1 MINTAFVPDITA
13 YPGKFFVFEG
23 IDGSGKTTCIT
34 GIEQYLKNK
43 GHDVVTTLEPNKE
56 FGLRDL
62 IKDKLIARGS
72 KSSVRTDLLAFSLD
86 RSLHLDKGVMPWLE
100 QGKIVLSDRYYM
112 STIAYQGY
120 LQHRYSADRDF
131 SDAVMTMQKMF
142 FPDPNYIFFLDVDPK
157 IGLER
162 TSKRALLDK
171 FEKLDLQEKLAYAY
185 RDMAGK
191 YGSKS
196 FREIKLIDANKSPE
210 EVQRE
215 VIKILQDKFSL

>member
-43 GHDVVTTLEPNKE
+43 DYDVVTTLEPNKE

-62 IKDKLIARGS
+62 IKDKLIAQGS

-86 RSLHLDKGVMPWLE
+86 RSLHLDKGILPWLE
-100 QGKIVLSDRYYM
+100 QGKIVLCDRFYM

-120 LQHRYSADRDF
+120 LQNKYQLDRDF
-131 SDAVMTMQKMF
+131 SNAVMTMQKML
-142 FPDPNYIFFLDVDPK
+142 FPEPNYIFVLDVDPK

-162 TSKRALLDK
+162 TSKRDRLDK
-171 FEKLDLQEKLAYAY
+171 FEIIGLQEKLAYAY
-185 RDMAGK
+185 RDMVGK
-191 YGSKS
+191 HGSKLFS
-196 FREIKLIDANKSPE
+196 NIKLIDASKSPE
-210 EVQRE
+210 EVQQE
-215 VIKILQDKFSL
+215 VIKILQEKFNL